1 MEENAGTPNRLREL
15 RIRSRLNQ
23 TEVATLLGVTPAVVS
38 RHETGVKRLS
48 HDAVIK
54 YARLYK
60 VWSYELFR
68 ELGEEA
74 AGPNRLCWLRRRS
87 RLTVAEVSGLTGIDP
102 ERITAQEEGEA
113 SITHEEILTYSKL
126 YKVWTYEM
134 FQRPIQGED
143 AWTEDARFIAEE
155 GRALATVEE
164 R

>member
-1 MEENAGTPNRLREL
+1 VLVTDVRGRLVL
-15 RIRSRLNQ
+15 
-23 TEVATLLGVTPAVVS
+23 VS